1 MPPQTAVALTGLDL
15 IDLKRVHVTDP
26 LKWGVSVGTDYW
38 MTASANGQGTASGNN
53 LLTDGGWTTTSIA
66 AYADGTA
73 ADFLTK
79 ADVGTPA
86 NYTTDAAADLVSGPA
101 IFGDYLFGHAASVLV
116 GVNYLPRFL
125 IADFGALLSTAS
137 ADEQTT
143 NLGFVVNGGSPVTS
157 ANQVAS
163 INSDGTNFRF
173 QTGATRFTNSNNVA
187 VDNLFHWFR
196 IVIDRLGANAT
207 TGTLSAYV
215 DGTLIATGALVDD
228 RMPVKVGW
236 GNGVTNRVQMS
247 QVHVFYGWNL
257 NPNPQYF

>member
-1 MPPQTAVALTGLDL
+1 MVEPSVAGLSTLDIINL
-15 IDLKRVHVTDP
+15 RRVHITDP

-38 MTASANGQGTASGNN
+38 LTASANGQGTASGNN

-66 AYADGTA
+66 AYADGTL
-73 ADFLTK
+73 ADFMTK

-101 IFGDYLFGHAASVLV
+101 IFGDYLWAHGASAMV
-116 GVNYLPRFL
+116 GQYRLPRFL
-125 IADFGALLSTAS
+125 IGDFGALFSTAS
-137 ADEQTT
+137 ADEQTS

-196 IVIDRLGANAT
+196 IIIDRLGANAT

-228 RMPVKVGW
+228 RMPVKLGW
-236 GNGVTNRVQMS
+236 GNGVTNRIQFS
-247 QVHVFYGWNL
+247 QAHIFYAWNL
-257 NPNPQYF
+257 NPDPQYF